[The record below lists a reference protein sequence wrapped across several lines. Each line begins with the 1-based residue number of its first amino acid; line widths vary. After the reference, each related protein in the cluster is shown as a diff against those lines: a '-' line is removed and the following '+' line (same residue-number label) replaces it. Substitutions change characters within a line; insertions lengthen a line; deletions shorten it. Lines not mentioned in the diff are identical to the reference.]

1 MKKNI
6 DLIKLMLGIQID
18 DLKYI
23 DKELVKEMIF
33 DIESRENHL

>member
-6 DLIKLMLGIQID
+6 DLIKLMLGIQVD